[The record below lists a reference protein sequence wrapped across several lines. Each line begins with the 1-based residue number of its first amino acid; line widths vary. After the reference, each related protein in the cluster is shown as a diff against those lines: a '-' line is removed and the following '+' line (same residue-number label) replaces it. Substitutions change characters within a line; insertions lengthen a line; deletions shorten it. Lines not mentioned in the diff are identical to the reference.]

1 MTKLLLAGLLGAL
14 LIGPSRETVGFVHR
28 APAGGKMVTVDMKE
42 FRFIPSQ
49 ITVDQGRITFEVRN
63 SGDLPHVFQIT
74 GAGVD
79 THIALL
85 PGGATTWDVLLT
97 TPGEYILSCP
107 IPTHPEQG
115 MQGRIVV
122 R

>member
-1 MTKLLLAGLLGAL
+1 MTKLLMAGLLGAL
-14 LIGPSRETVGFVHR
+14 LIGFSRETMGFVHR
-28 APAGGKMVTVDMKE
+28 PPAGGKMVTVDMKE

-63 SGDLPHVFQIT
+63 SGELPHVFQII

-97 TPGEYILSCP
+97 TPGEYTLICP

-115 MQGRIVV
+115 MRGRIVV

>member
-1 MTKLLLAGLLGAL
+1 MTKLLLAGLLVAL
-14 LIGPSRETVGFVHR
+14 LIGSSRETMGFVHK
-28 APAGGKMVTVDMKE
+28 APAGGNMVTVDMKE

-63 SGDLPHVFQIT
+63 SGDLPHVFQII

-97 TPGEYILSCP
+97 MPGEYTLICP

-115 MQGRIVV
+115 MRGRIVV